1 MNKIYWAVLIMINIV
16 MGFCGYVLMAI
27 GFLAQIASGVSSTA
41 KIILVL
47 AAIGFVLLLVFFAAN
62 RIIYRVFSE
71 RSSEEISGKVVAAG
85 NITAWVTLVCV
96 YILVAF
102 L

>member
-1 MNKIYWAVLIMINIV
+1 MNKKYWAILIIINVI
-16 MGFCGYVLMAI
+16 MGFCGYVLMAF
-27 GFLAQIASGVSSTA
+27 GFLAQVATGGNNAV
-41 KIILVL
+41 KIYLVL

-62 RIIYRVFSE
+62 RIVYRVFSE

-96 YILVAF
+96 YILFAF